1 MGGFV
6 EIVVLVIVIVV
17 IWFGVT
23 TISAWWNNSEQKNLF
38 EKVWES
44 SPELKRSYDN
54 LGAEIDRLTQAR
66 NKLQKMQG
74 IVESQSA
81 KIRAENEIRKLDVQI
96 ARVKRLRDRVVGAIE
111 EIALVTETSSVTTE
125 LDQQAIR
132 DLEKEVGNV
141 MASSSVIIG
150 ETGKDLPEQKEY
162 TQPETPRVEAPR
174 VEAPR
179 VEAPRVETPRPKTTE
194 SGIPTP
200 TRTWTRFTGEKIQA
214 KVIAFNSSKAT
225 LTFEKPDGKV
235 FKNFSLWRL
244 SRPDQRYILRVS
256 GVSDFHDNMTNYD
269 EAKREKSSLPPS
281 NPSAS
286 RASRPALRP
295 GNPSSPRYNPN
306 KKFSEESNY
315 NYDLRPDYIRHR
327 HRSKGLP

>member
-1 MGGFV
+1 
-6 EIVVLVIVIVV
+6 
-17 IWFGVT
+17 
-23 TISAWWNNSEQKNLF
+23 
-38 EKVWES
+38 
-44 SPELKRSYDN
+44 
-54 LGAEIDRLTQAR
+54 
-66 NKLQKMQG
+66 MQG

-96 ARVKRLRDRVVGAIE
+96 AKVNRLRDRVVGAIE
-111 EIALVTETSSVTTE
+111 EIALVTETSSVTTK

-162 TQPETPRVEAPR
+162 PQP
-174 VEAPR
+174 EAPR
-179 VEAPRVETPRPKTTE
+179 VEAPRVETPRVEAPRPKTTE

-256 GVSDFHDNMTNYD
+256 GVSD
-269 EAKREKSSLPPS
+269 
-281 NPSAS
+281 
-286 RASRPALRP
+286 
-295 GNPSSPRYNPN
+295 
-306 KKFSEESNY
+306 
-315 NYDLRPDYIRHR
+315 
-327 HRSKGLP
+327 